1 MTMKCIDHC
10 HRQVK
15 KVKIEVNKLQHIK
28 DRKIDQKS
36 TTMVDFLCDRK
47 MNSLFSQQNSKAEPA
62 QWMFLL
68 FLIL

>member
-36 TTMVDFLCDRK
+36 TIMVIFLCDRK
-47 MNSLFSQQNSKAEPA
+47 MKLLFSQLTSKAEPA